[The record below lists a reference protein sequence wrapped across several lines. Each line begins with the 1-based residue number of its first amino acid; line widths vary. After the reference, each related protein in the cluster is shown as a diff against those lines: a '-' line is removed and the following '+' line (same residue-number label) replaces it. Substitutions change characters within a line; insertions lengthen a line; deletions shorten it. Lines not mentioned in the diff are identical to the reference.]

1 MVLLLSFLPS
11 EDQLIMSLFTRTN
24 STTAVIAVLALVAT
38 GCTTI
43 RGVAA
48 LRHVDFSLDRV
59 SDLRLAGVALDRIRS
74 YQDLTVGEIAQ
85 LGVAVA
91 RKNMPLDFLLHVQAE
106 NPADNSVTAQLVR
119 LDWML
124 LLQNRETI
132 SGSVDTSYALRPG
145 VSQDVPI
152 AMHLDLT
159 DFFEGSAKDLVELA
173 LNLAGQGGEPKEIT
187 LRGTP
192 TVDTPI
198 GPIRYPQPITIA
210 SRRVGS

>member
-1 MVLLLSFLPS
+1 M
-11 EDQLIMSLFTRTN
+11 TRTN
-24 STTAVIAVLALVAT
+24 STAVVVAVLALASA

-59 SDLRLAGVALDRIRS
+59 SDVRLAGVALERIRS
-74 YQDLTVGEIAQ
+74 YQDLSVGEIAQ

-91 RKNMPLDFLLHVQAE
+91 RENMPLDFLLHIQAE

-119 LDWML
+119 LDWTL
-124 LLQNRETI
+124 LLQRRETI
-132 SGSVDTSYALRPG
+132 SGSVDKSYALRPG
-145 VSQDVPI
+145 VPQDVPI

-192 TVDTPI
+192 TVDTPL
-198 GPIRYPQPITIA
+198 GPIRYPEPITIA

>member
-1 MVLLLSFLPS
+1 MRLASRSIVALFASSLVLTLS
-11 EDQLIMSLFTRTN
+11 
-24 STTAVIAVLALVAT
+24 

-43 RGVAA
+43 RGVGA
-48 LRHVDFSLDRV
+48 LRHVDFSLDKV
-59 SDLRLAGVALDRIRS
+59 GDMRLAGVAMNRIRS
-74 YQDLTVGEIAQ
+74 YQDLSVGEIAQ

-91 RKNMPLDFLLHVQAE
+91 RKDLPLDFMLHVQAE
-106 NPADNSVTAQLVR
+106 NPADNTVTAQLVR
-119 LDWML
+119 LDWTL

-132 SGSVDTSYALRPG
+132 SGSVDTSYTLRPG
-145 VSQDVPI
+145 VAQDVPI

-187 LRGTP
+187 LRGVP
-192 TVDTPI
+192 SVDTPL

-210 SRRVGS
+210 SRRIGS

>member
-1 MVLLLSFLPS
+1 MRLASRSTVVLFTSSLLL
-11 EDQLIMSLFTRTN
+11 
-24 STTAVIAVLALVAT
+24 AVS

-59 SDLRLAGVALDRIRS
+59 GDMRLAGVAMSRIRS
-74 YQDLTVGEIAQ
+74 YQDLSVGEIAQ
-85 LGVAVA
+85 LGLAVA
-91 RKNMPLDFLLHVQAE
+91 RNDLPLDFILHVQAE
-106 NPADNSVTAQLVR
+106 NPSDNTVTAQLVR
-119 LDWML
+119 LDWTL

-145 VSQDVPI
+145 VAQDVPI

-187 LRGTP
+187 LRGVP
-192 TVDTPI
+192 SVDTPL

-210 SRRVGS
+210 SRRIGS

>member
-1 MVLLLSFLPS
+1 MRRISILL
-11 EDQLIMSLFTRTN
+11 
-24 STTAVIAVLALVAT
+24 TATLVAAAT

-43 RGVAA
+43 RGVVA
-48 LRHVDFSLDRV
+48 LRHVNFSLDRV
-59 SDLRLAGVALDRIRS
+59 SDMRLAGVALNRIQS
-74 YQDLTVGEIAQ
+74 YQDLSVGEIAQ
-85 LGVAVA
+85 LGVALA
-91 RKNMPLDFLLHVQAE
+91 RKDLPLDFMLHVRAE
-106 NPADNSVTAQLVR
+106 NPADNTVTAQLVR
-119 LDWML
+119 LDWTL

-145 VSQDVPI
+145 VPQDVPI
-152 AMHLDLT
+152 GMHLNLT
-159 DFFEGSAKDLVELA
+159 DFFEGNAKDLVELA

-192 TVDTPI
+192 IVDTPL

>member
-1 MVLLLSFLPS
+1 MRLTARSTVLLFAG
-11 EDQLIMSLFTRTN
+11 SLL
-24 STTAVIAVLALVAT
+24 LAAN

-48 LRHVDFSLDRV
+48 LRHVDFSLDRLG
-59 SDLRLAGVALDRIRS
+59 DMRLAGVAMSRIRS
-74 YQDLTVGEIAQ
+74 YQDLSVGEIAQ

-91 RKNMPLDFLLHVQAE
+91 RKDLPLDFILHVRAE
-106 NPADNSVTAQLVR
+106 NPSDNTVTAQLVR
-119 LDWML
+119 LDWTL

-145 VSQDVPI
+145 VAQDVPI

-187 LRGTP
+187 LRGVP
-192 TVDTPI
+192 SVDTPL

-210 SRRVGS
+210 SRRIGS